1 MIAITSATSDL
12 FSASEWPNVSGW
24 DGTFHELKRGNCKM
38 RFEGQ
43 VAGDVNLLDVTFVV
57 ASVPKVFDAD
67 GI

>member
-1 MIAITSATSDL
+1 
-12 FSASEWPNVSGW
+12 
-24 DGTFHELKRGNCKM
+24 M